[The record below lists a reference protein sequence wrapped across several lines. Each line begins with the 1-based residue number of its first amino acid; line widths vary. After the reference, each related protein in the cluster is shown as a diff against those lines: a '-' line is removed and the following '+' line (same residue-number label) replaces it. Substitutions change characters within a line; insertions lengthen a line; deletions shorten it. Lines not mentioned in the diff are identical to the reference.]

1 MHHAG
6 DDSRPAGL
14 VARAEA
20 GPVVA
25 VEVFVEQQA
34 IAPVRVVLELLGPT
48 VDGTP
53 TVLVAQEHVGQS
65 SRQGRSASR
74 DRKSTRLNSSH
85 DQISYAVFCLK
96 KKKKKT

>member
-65 SRQGRSASR
+65 SRDLPGYLIQVHAASGPRGTLHRRSEEHTSELQSP
-74 DRKSTRLNSSH
+74 D
-85 DQISYAVFCLK
+85 
-96 KKKKKT
+96 